1 MPEISKPLLSFAI
14 LILLFLTPIFF
25 IHDYATDTTSNLSSS
40 TLTRLAEVNTRA
52 SNNFYQTIRASMME
66 MNGMTKYL
74 AQQNC
79 GASREEVLAVAPLF
93 YAHGVR
99 RFSIV
104 DIWGK
109 GHDGSG
115 AQVDYSQD
123 AVFLLAREG
132 KTQVETQTH
141 EGTNKQRL
149 LIVANPLVVQGYIKA
164 VILSEFPAEGIENNL
179 ETWAFGSNTYNMVI
193 NAQGEP
199 VFLAPPPGKSME
211 TLFPSFGTQ
220 GLPASVTNRLKQAL
234 AEAPPSPGAFFD
246 SALGMFVATSPIERF
261 GWCMVSLV
269 PQGVGNAA
277 VSKQT
282 LITNELVW
290 RLAILAG
297 IIITFVLLLERNSS
311 RKLRRQQEDYRTI
324 IASISGGVLKFF
336 SPDGTFLFI
345 SPNYKKMLGFTDAE
359 FDKTYGNSFAATIY
373 EQDREPA
380 LRTMRRQIKNNQP
393 IDVEYRTRAKSGA
406 LVWLYHKGAE
416 VRIEHGHSYIQSIVF
431 DITTN
436 KEAALSKRIS
446 DERHQFILEQHDIN
460 IFEQNLVSGYFSCSP
475 QWLRTFGSVFNILE
489 TDTAIPLFPDDRER
503 LLAFQKEV
511 RLAPHQHKCTAEVR
525 LRAAGG
531 EYRWFRVEASCIANT
546 QGAPIYAI
554 GIITDIDQQK
564 ALELQLRTQATRDSG
579 TGMRNKMSTEKAVS
593 QFLEMHESP
602 LPQMYAMFMIDFDN
616 FKGIN
621 DQFGHAMGD
630 KAIYD
635 MAQIIRR
642 NFRGVDIVGRVGG
655 DEFLVFCTEKM
666 SLHAIRERALTLVEQ
681 LRTEC
686 GDQQSCLTLTAS
698 VGVACCPRDGKTYA
712 ELFNK
717 ADKATYAAKKMGRN
731 RCVFYRE
738 MNDSTPKDAPVQ

>member
-1 MPEISKPLLSFAI
+1 MPEISKPLISFVI

-25 IHDYATDTTSNLSSS
+25 IHDYATDTTSNLSNS

-52 SNNFYQTIRASMME
+52 SNNFYQTVRASMME
-66 MNGMTKYL
+66 MNGLTKYL
-74 AQQNC
+74 AQNNS

-104 DIWGK
+104 DGWGK

-115 AQVDYSQD
+115 AQVDLSRN
-123 AVFLLAREG
+123 AVFLQTLEG
-132 KTQVETQTH
+132 KTQVDT
-141 EGTNKQRL
+141 EGGTDRQRL
-149 LIVANPLVVQGYIKA
+149 LIVANPMVVQNRVKA
-164 VILSEFPAEGIENNL
+164 VIISEFPAEGIETNL
-179 ETWAFGSNTYNMVI
+179 ETWAFGSNTYNLVL
-193 NAQGEP
+193 NAQGDP
-199 VFLAPPPGKSME
+199 IFVAPPPGKSME
-211 TLFPSFGTQ
+211 NLFPSFASQ
-220 GLPASVTNRLKQAL
+220 GLPAAVTDRLRQAL
-234 AEAPPSPGAFFD
+234 SDSQQSPASFFD
-246 SALGMFVATSPIERF
+246 STMGLFVATSPIDRF
-261 GWCMVSLV
+261 GWRMVSLV

-359 FDKTYGNSFAATIY
+359 FEKAYGNSFAATIY
-373 EQDREPA
+373 EQDRDSV
-380 LRTMRRQIKNNQP
+380 LRTMRRQIKNDQP
-393 IDVEYRTRAKSGA
+393 INVEYRTRAKSGA

-416 VRIEHGHSYIQSIVF
+416 VKIEHGRSYIQSIVF
-431 DITTN
+431 DITNN

-460 IFEQNLVSGYFSCSP
+460 IFEQNLASGYFSCSP
-475 QWLRTFGSVFNILE
+475 QWLHTFGSVFNILE

-511 RLAPHQHKCTAEVR
+511 RLAPHQHKCTAEIR
-525 LRAAGG
+525 LRAAEG

-546 QGAPIYAI
+546 QGTPIYAI

-621 DQFGHAMGD
+621 DRFGHAMGD
-630 KAIYD
+630 KAIFD

-666 SLHAIRERALTLVEQ
+666 SLHSIRERALTLVEQ

-686 GDQQSCLTLTAS
+686 CDQNSCLTLTAS
-698 VGVACCPRDGKTYA
+698 VGVACCPRDGKTYV

-738 MNDSTPKDAPVQ
+738 MSDSPSKDSPVQ

>member
-1 MPEISKPLLSFAI
+1 MPEIVKPLLSFVI

-40 TLTRLAEVNTRA
+40 ILTRLTEVNARA
-52 SNNFYQTIRASMME
+52 NSNFYQTVRSSMME

-74 AQQNC
+74 AQQNY

-99 RFSIV
+99 RFNIV
-104 DIWGK
+104 DLEGK
-109 GHDGSG
+109 GFDGSG
-115 AQVDYSQD
+115 APVDFSQD

-132 KTQVETQTH
+132 KTHIDTA
-141 EGTNKQRL
+141 GDINKQRL
-149 LIVANPLVVQGYIKA
+149 LIIANPLVEQGTIRA
-164 VILSEFPAEGIENNL
+164 VIISEIPAESIEANL
-179 ETWAFGSNTYNMVI
+179 ETWAFSNSTYNLVI
-193 NAQGEP
+193 NAMGAPIFQ
-199 VFLAPPPGKSME
+199 APPPGKDMDS
-211 TLFPSFGTQ
+211 LFPSFSKE
-220 GLPASVTNRLKQAL
+220 GLPPEATDGLKQTLADQQNRL
-234 AEAPPSPGAFFD
+234 AFYD
-246 SALGMFVATSPIERF
+246 SDMGMFVAISPIERF
-261 GWCMVSLV
+261 GWRMVSLV

-277 VSKQT
+277 ISKQT

-290 RLAILAG
+290 RLAVLAG

-336 SPDGTFLFI
+336 GPDGTFIFI

-359 FDKTYGNSFAATIY
+359 FEKAYSNSFAATIY
-373 EQDREPA
+373 EQDREST
-380 LRTMRRQIKNNQP
+380 LRSMRRQIQNGQP

-406 LVWLYHKGAE
+406 LIWLYHKGAE
-416 VRIEHGHSYIQSIVF
+416 VRIEHGRSYIQSIVF
-431 DITTN
+431 DISST

-475 QWLRTFGSVFNILE
+475 QWLRTFGAVFNILE
-489 TDTAIPLFPDDRER
+489 TDSAIPLFPDDAEH
-503 LLAFQKEV
+503 LHAFQKEV
-511 RLAPHQHKCTAEVR
+511 RLAPHQHKCTVEVR
-525 LRAAGG
+525 LRAAEG
-531 EYRWFRVEASCIANT
+531 EYRWFRIEASCIANS
-546 QGAPIYAI
+546 QGTPIYAI
-554 GIITDIDQQK
+554 GVITDIDQQK

-579 TGMRNKMSTEKAVS
+579 TGMRNKMSTEKAVV
-593 QFLEMHESP
+593 QFLETHESP

-621 DQFGHAMGD
+621 DRFGHAMGD
-630 KAIYD
+630 KAIFD

-666 SLHAIRERALTLVEQ
+666 SLNAIRERALALVEQ
-681 LRTEC
+681 LHTQC
-686 GDQQSCLTLTAS
+686 CDQHSCLTLTAS
-698 VGVACCPRDGKTYA
+698 VGVSCCPRDGTTYE

-731 RCVFYRE
+731 RCIFYKE
-738 MNDSTPKDAPVQ
+738 MNDASPKDTPVQ

>member
-1 MPEISKPLLSFAI
+1 MSEIAKPLLSFAI
-14 LILLFLTPIFF
+14 LVLLFLTPIFF

-40 TLTRLAEVNTRA
+40 TLTRLTEVNTRA
-52 SNNFYQTIRASMME
+52 NNNLYQTVRTSMME
-66 MNGMTKYL
+66 MSGMTKYL
-74 AQQNC
+74 AQQNA
-79 GASREEVLAVAPLF
+79 GASKEEVLAVAPLF

-104 DIWGK
+104 DSSGK
-109 GHDGSG
+109 GYDGGGSP
-115 AQVDYSQD
+115 VDFSQNK
-123 AVFLLAREG
+123 VFLLAREG
-132 KTQVETQTH
+132 KTHVDTAGDANQ
-141 EGTNKQRL
+141 QRL
-149 LIVANPLVVQGYIKA
+149 LLVANPLVVQGKIRA
-164 VILSEFPAEGIENNL
+164 VVISEFPAESIETNL
-179 ETWAFGSNTYNMVI
+179 ETWAFSNNTYNLVI
-193 NAQGEP
+193 NALGEP
-199 VFLAPPPGKSME
+199 VFQAPPPGKNME
-211 TLFPSFGTQ
+211 SLFPAFMTQ
-220 GLPASVTNRLKQAL
+220 GLPPTVTEMLKQSAADLKAPLAL
-234 AEAPPSPGAFFD
+234 YD
-246 SALGMFVATSPIERF
+246 KDLGMFVAVSPIERF
-261 GWCMVSLV
+261 GWRMVSLV

-345 SPNYKKMLGFTDAE
+345 SPNYIKMLGFTDAE
-359 FDKTYGNSFAATIY
+359 FEKAYGNTFAATIY
-373 EQDREPA
+373 EQDREPT

-406 LVWLYHKGAE
+406 LIWLYHKGAE
-416 VRIEHGHSYIQSIVF
+416 VRIEHGRSYIQSIVF
-431 DITTN
+431 DITTS

-475 QWLRTFGSVFNILE
+475 QWLRTFGAVFNILE
-489 TDTAIPLFPDDRER
+489 TDTAIPLFPDDTER
-503 LLAFQKEV
+503 LQTFQKEV
-511 RLAPHQHKCTAEVR
+511 RLAPHQHKCSVEVR
-525 LRAAGG
+525 LRAAEG
-531 EYRWFRVEASCIANT
+531 EYRWYRVEASSIANS
-546 QGAPIYAI
+546 QGTPNNPN

-593 QFLEMHESP
+593 QFLETHESP
-602 LPQMYAMFMIDFDN
+602 LPQMYALFMIDFDN

-621 DQFGHAMGD
+621 DRFGHAMGD
-630 KAIYD
+630 KAIFD

-686 GDQQSCLTLTAS
+686 GDQHSCLTITAS
-698 VGVACCPRDGKTYA
+698 VGVACCPRDGTTYE
-712 ELFNK
+712 ELFIK

-731 RCVFYRE
+731 RCIFYRE
-738 MNDSTPKDAPVQ
+738 MNENTPKDTPVQ

>member
-1 MPEISKPLLSFAI
+1 MSEIVKPLLSFAF
-14 LILLFLTPIFF
+14 LILLFLTPILF
-25 IHDYATDTTSNLSSS
+25 IHDYASDTTSNLSSS
-40 TLTRLAEVNTRA
+40 TITRLAEVNTRA
-52 SNNFYQTIRASMME
+52 GNNFYQTVRSTMMA

-79 GASREEVLAVAPLF
+79 GASKQEVLAVAPLF

-104 DIWGK
+104 DVWGK
-109 GHDGSG
+109 GYDGSG
-115 AQVDYSQD
+115 APVDFSQNTF
-123 AVFLLAREG
+123 FLLAREG
-132 KTQVETQTH
+132 KTHVDTAGKTA
-141 EGTNKQRL
+141 NQRL
-149 LIVANPLVVQGYIKA
+149 LIVANPLVVQGTIKA
-164 VILSEFPAEGIENNL
+164 VIINEFPAEGLETNI
-179 ETWAFGSNTYNMVI
+179 ETWAFGNNTYNMVV
-193 NAQGEP
+193 NAKVEP
-199 VFLAPPPGKSME
+199 IFQAPPPGKSMDS
-211 TLFPSFGTQ
+211 LFPAFSRE
-220 GLPASVTNRLKQAL
+220 GLPPAVTSRLKQAL
-234 AEAPPSPGAFFD
+234 ADSPQAPHSFFD
-246 SALGMFVATSPIERF
+246 SSLGMFVAINPIERF
-261 GWCMVSLV
+261 GWSTISLV
-269 PQGVGNAA
+269 PQGVGNEA

-345 SPNYKKMLGFTDAE
+345 SPNYKNMLGFTDAE
-359 FDKTYGNSFAATIY
+359 FEKTYGNSFAATIY
-373 EQDREPA
+373 EQDREA
-380 LRTMRRQIKNNQP
+380 TLRTMRRQIKNDQP

-406 LVWLYHKGAE
+406 LIWLYHKGAE
-416 VRIEHGHSYIQSIVF
+416 VRIEHGRSYIQSIVF
-431 DITTN
+431 DITNN

-475 QWLRTFGSVFNILE
+475 QWLHTFGSVFNILE

-511 RLAPHQHKCTAEVR
+511 RLAPHQHKCTVEVR

-531 EYRWFRVEASCIANT
+531 EYRWFRVEASSIANT
-546 QGAPIYAI
+546 QGMPIYAI

-616 FKGIN
+616 FKAIN
-621 DQFGHAMGD
+621 DRFGHAMGD
-630 KAIYD
+630 KAIFD

-666 SLHAIRERALTLVEQ
+666 SLLSIRERALTLVEQ

-686 GDQQSCLTLTAS
+686 GDQHSCLTLTAS
-698 VGVACCPRDGKTYA
+698 VGVACCPKDGITYA

-731 RCVFYRE
+731 RCVFYKE
-738 MNDSTPKDAPVQ
+738 MNDVVPKETPMQ

>member
-1 MPEISKPLLSFAI
+1 MPEISKPLISFVI

-52 SNNFYQTIRASMME
+52 SNNFYQTVRASMME
-66 MNGMTKYL
+66 MNGLTKYL
-74 AQQNC
+74 AQNNC
-79 GASREEVLAVAPLF
+79 GATREEVLAVAPLF

-104 DIWGK
+104 DGWGK

-115 AQVDYSQD
+115 AQVDHSQN
-123 AVFLLAREG
+123 AVFLQAREG
-132 KTQVETQTH
+132 KTQVDT
-141 EGTNKQRL
+141 EGGTDKQRL
-149 LIVANPLVVQGYIKA
+149 LIVANPMVVQNRVKA
-164 VILSEFPAEGIENNL
+164 VIISEFPAEGIETNL
-179 ETWAFGSNTYNMVI
+179 ETWAFGSNTYNLVI
-193 NAQGEP
+193 NAQGDP
-199 VFLAPPPGKSME
+199 IFLAPPPGKSME
-211 TLFPSFGTQ
+211 NLFPSFASQ
-220 GLPASVTNRLKQAL
+220 GLPAAVTDRLRQAL
-234 AEAPPSPGAFFD
+234 SDSQQSPASFFD
-246 SALGMFVATSPIERF
+246 STMGLFVATSPIERF
-261 GWCMVSLV
+261 GWRMVSLV

-359 FDKTYGNSFAATIY
+359 FEKAYGNSFAATIY
-373 EQDREPA
+373 EQDRDSV
-380 LRTMRRQIKNNQP
+380 LRTMRRQIKNDQP

-416 VRIEHGHSYIQSIVF
+416 VRIEHGRSYIQSIVF
-431 DITTN
+431 DITNN

-460 IFEQNLVSGYFSCSP
+460 IFEQNLASGYFSCSP
-475 QWLRTFGSVFNILE
+475 QWLHTFGSVFNILE

-511 RLAPHQHKCTAEVR
+511 RLAPHQHKCTAEIR
-525 LRAAGG
+525 LRAAEG

-546 QGAPIYAI
+546 QGTPIYAI

-621 DQFGHAMGD
+621 DRFGHAMGD
-630 KAIYD
+630 KAIFD

-666 SLHAIRERALTLVEQ
+666 SLHSIRERALTLVEQ

-686 GDQQSCLTLTAS
+686 CDQNSCLTLTAS
-698 VGVACCPRDGKTYA
+698 VGVACCPRDGKTYV

-738 MNDSTPKDAPVQ
+738 MSDSPSKDSPVQ

>member
-1 MPEISKPLLSFAI
+1 MSEIVKPLLSFAF
-14 LILLFLTPIFF
+14 LILLFLTPILF
-25 IHDYATDTTSNLSSS
+25 IHDYASDTTSNLSSS
-40 TLTRLAEVNTRA
+40 TITRLAEVNTRA
-52 SNNFYQTIRASMME
+52 GNNFYQTVRATMME

-79 GASREEVLAVAPLF
+79 GASKEEVLAVAPLF

-104 DIWGK
+104 DVWGK
-109 GHDGSG
+109 GYDGSG
-115 AQVDYSQD
+115 APVDFSQN
-123 AVFLLAREG
+123 AFFLLAREG
-132 KTQVETQTH
+132 KTHVDTAGRTA
-141 EGTNKQRL
+141 NQRL
-149 LIVANPLVVQGYIKA
+149 LIVANPLVVQGTIKA
-164 VILSEFPAEGIENNL
+164 VIISEFPAEGLETNI
-179 ETWAFGSNTYNMVI
+179 ETWAFGNNTYNMVV
-193 NAQGEP
+193 NAKVEP
-199 VFLAPPPGKSME
+199 VFQAPPPGKDMD
-211 TLFPSFGTQ
+211 TLFPFFSTE
-220 GLPASVTNRLKQAL
+220 GLPPAVTTRLQQAL
-234 AEAPPSPGAFFD
+234 ADSPQAPHSFFD
-246 SALGMFVATSPIERF
+246 SNLGMFVAINPIERF
-261 GWCMVSLV
+261 GWSMISLV

-345 SPNYKKMLGFTDAE
+345 SPKYKKMLGFTDAE
-359 FDKTYGNSFAATIY
+359 FEKTYGNSFAATIY
-373 EQDREPA
+373 EQDREA
-380 LRTMRRQIKNNQP
+380 TLRTMRRQIKSDQP

-406 LVWLYHKGAE
+406 LIWLYHKGAE
-416 VRIEHGHSYIQSIVF
+416 VRIEHGRSYIQSIVF
-431 DITTN
+431 DITNN

-475 QWLRTFGSVFNILE
+475 QWLHTFGSVFNILE

-511 RLAPHQHKCTAEVR
+511 RLAPHQHKCSVEVR
-525 LRAAGG
+525 LRGAGG
-531 EYRWFRVEASCIANT
+531 EYRWFRVEASSIANT
-546 QGAPIYAI
+546 QGTPIYAI

-616 FKGIN
+616 FKAIN
-621 DQFGHAMGD
+621 DRFGHAMGD
-630 KAIYD
+630 KAIFD

-666 SLHAIRERALTLVEQ
+666 SLLSIRERALTLVEQ

-686 GDQQSCLTLTAS
+686 GDQHSCLTLTAS
-698 VGVACCPRDGKTYA
+698 VGVACCPKDGITYA

-731 RCVFYRE
+731 RCVFYKEVNDDASRE
-738 MNDSTPKDAPVQ
+738 TPVQ

>member
-1 MPEISKPLLSFAI
+1 MSEIVKPLLSFAI
-14 LILLFLTPIFF
+14 LVLLFLTPIFF

-40 TLTRLAEVNTRA
+40 TLTRLTEVNVRA
-52 SNNFYQTIRASMME
+52 SNNFYQTVRTNMME

-74 AQQNC
+74 AQQN
-79 GASREEVLAVAPLF
+79 GSASKEEVLAVAPLF

-109 GHDGSG
+109 GYDGSG
-115 AQVDYSQD
+115 APVDFSQD

-132 KTQVETQTH
+132 KTHVDTASD
-141 EGTNKQRL
+141 NSKQRL
-149 LIVANPLVVQGYIKA
+149 LVVANPLVVQGRIKA
-164 VILSEFPAEGIENNL
+164 VIINEFPAEAIETNI
-179 ETWAFGSNTYNMVI
+179 ETWAFGNNTYNLVI
-193 NAQGEP
+193 NAVGEP
-199 VFLAPPPGKSME
+199 VFQAPPPGKTMDS
-211 TLFPSFGTQ
+211 LFPSFSKE
-220 GLPASVTNRLKQAL
+220 GLPPGVTARLKQEL
-234 AEAPPSPGAFFD
+234 EESPQPPVAFSD
-246 SALGMFVATSPIERF
+246 SSLGMYVAASPIERF
-261 GWCMVSLV
+261 GWRMVSLV

-290 RLAILAG
+290 RLAVLAG

-336 SPDGTFLFI
+336 GPDGTFLFI

-359 FDKTYGNSFAATIY
+359 FEKKYGNSFAATIY
-373 EQDREPA
+373 EQDREST
-380 LRTMRRQIKNNQP
+380 LRIMRRQIKSEQP

-406 LVWLYHKGAE
+406 LIWLYHKGAE
-416 VRIEHGHSYIQSIVF
+416 VRIEHGRSYIQSIVF
-431 DITTN
+431 DITNN
-436 KEAALSKRIS
+436 KEAALSKRIF

-489 TDTAIPLFPDDRER
+489 TDTAIPLFPDDTER

-511 RLAPHQHKCTAEVR
+511 RIAPHQHKCTVEVR
-525 LRAAGG
+525 LRAVGG
-531 EYRWFRVEASCIANT
+531 EYRWFRVEASSIANS
-546 QGAPIYAI
+546 QGTPIYAI

-564 ALELQLRTQATRDSG
+564 SLELQLRTQATRDSG

-593 QFLEMHESP
+593 QFLETHESP

-621 DQFGHAMGD
+621 DRFGHAMGD
-630 KAIYD
+630 KAIFD

-666 SLHAIRERALTLVEQ
+666 SLHAIRERAFTLVEQ

-686 GDQQSCLTLTAS
+686 SDQHSCLTITAS
-698 VGVACCPRDGKTYA
+698 VGVSCCPRDGTTYE

-731 RCVFYRE
+731 RCIFYRE
-738 MNDSTPKDAPVQ
+738 MNEGTPKDTPVQ

>member
-1 MPEISKPLLSFAI
+1 
-14 LILLFLTPIFF
+14 
-25 IHDYATDTTSNLSSS
+25 
-40 TLTRLAEVNTRA
+40 
-52 SNNFYQTIRASMME
+52 
-66 MNGMTKYL
+66 
-74 AQQNC
+74 
-79 GASREEVLAVAPLF
+79 
-93 YAHGVR
+93 
-99 RFSIV
+99 
-104 DIWGK
+104 
-109 GHDGSG
+109 
-115 AQVDYSQD
+115 
-123 AVFLLAREG
+123 
-132 KTQVETQTH
+132 
-141 EGTNKQRL
+141 
-149 LIVANPLVVQGYIKA
+149 
-164 VILSEFPAEGIENNL
+164 
-179 ETWAFGSNTYNMVI
+179 
-193 NAQGEP
+193 
-199 VFLAPPPGKSME
+199 
-211 TLFPSFGTQ
+211 
-220 GLPASVTNRLKQAL
+220 
-234 AEAPPSPGAFFD
+234 
-246 SALGMFVATSPIERF
+246 MFVAINPIERF
-261 GWCMVSLV
+261 GWSMISLV

-336 SPDGTFLFI
+336 SPDGTFFFI

-359 FDKTYGNSFAATIY
+359 FEKTYGNSFAATIY
-373 EQDREPA
+373 EQDREA
-380 LRTMRRQIKNNQP
+380 TLCTMRKQIKNDQP

-406 LVWLYHKGAE
+406 LIWLYHKGAE
-416 VRIEHGHSYIQSIVF
+416 VKIEHGHSYIQSIVF
-431 DITTN
+431 DITNN

-475 QWLRTFGSVFNILE
+475 QWLHTFGSVFNILE

-511 RLAPHQHKCTAEVR
+511 RLAPHQHKCTVEVR

-531 EYRWFRVEASCIANT
+531 QYRWFRVEASSIANT
-546 QGAPIYAI
+546 QGTPIYAI

-616 FKGIN
+616 FKAIN
-621 DQFGHAMGD
+621 DRFGHAMGD
-630 KAIYD
+630 KAIFD
-635 MAQIIRR
+635 MAQILRR

-666 SLHAIRERALTLVEQ
+666 SLLSIRERALTLVEQ

-686 GDQQSCLTLTAS
+686 GDQHSCLTLTAS
-698 VGVACCPRDGKTYA
+698 VGVACCPKDGITYA

-731 RCVFYRE
+731 RCVFYKE
-738 MNDSTPKDAPVQ
+738 MTENAFTETPVQ

>member
-1 MPEISKPLLSFAI
+1 MPEISKPLISFVI

-25 IHDYATDTTSNLSSS
+25 IHDYATDTTSNLSNS

-52 SNNFYQTIRASMME
+52 SNNFYQTVRASMME
-66 MNGMTKYL
+66 MNGLTKYL
-74 AQQNC
+74 AQNNS

-104 DIWGK
+104 DGWGK

-115 AQVDYSQD
+115 AQVDLSRN
-123 AVFLLAREG
+123 AVFLQTLEG
-132 KTQVETQTH
+132 KTQVDT
-141 EGTNKQRL
+141 EGGTDRQRL
-149 LIVANPLVVQGYIKA
+149 LIVANPMVVQSRVKA
-164 VILSEFPAEGIENNL
+164 VIISEFPAEGIETNL
-179 ETWAFGSNTYNMVI
+179 ETWAFGSNTYNLVL
-193 NAQGEP
+193 NAQGDP
-199 VFLAPPPGKSME
+199 IFLAPPPGKSME
-211 TLFPSFGTQ
+211 NLFPSFASQ
-220 GLPASVTNRLKQAL
+220 GLPAAVTDRLRQAL
-234 AEAPPSPGAFFD
+234 SDSQQSQASFFD
-246 SALGMFVATSPIERF
+246 STMGLFVATSPIDRF
-261 GWCMVSLV
+261 GWRMVSLV

-359 FDKTYGNSFAATIY
+359 FEKAYGNSFAATIY
-373 EQDREPA
+373 EQDRDSV
-380 LRTMRRQIKNNQP
+380 LRTMRKQIKNDQP

-416 VRIEHGHSYIQSIVF
+416 VRIEHGRSYIQSIVF
-431 DITTN
+431 DITNN

-460 IFEQNLVSGYFSCSP
+460 IFEQNLASGYFSCSP
-475 QWLRTFGSVFNILE
+475 QWLHTFGSVFNILE

-511 RLAPHQHKCTAEVR
+511 RLAPHQHKCTAEIR
-525 LRAAGG
+525 LRAAEG

-546 QGAPIYAI
+546 QGTPIYAI

-593 QFLEMHESP
+593 QCLEMHESP

-616 FKGIN
+616 FTGIN
-621 DQFGHAMGD
+621 DRFGHAMGD
-630 KAIYD
+630 KAIFD

-666 SLHAIRERALTLVEQ
+666 SLHSIRERALTLVEQ

-686 GDQQSCLTLTAS
+686 CDQNSCLTLTAS
-698 VGVACCPRDGKTYA
+698 VGVACCPRDGKTYV

-738 MNDSTPKDAPVQ
+738 MSDSPSKDSPVQ

>member
-1 MPEISKPLLSFAI
+1 MPELSKPLISFVI

-25 IHDYATDTTSNLSSS
+25 IHDYATDTTSNLSNS
-40 TLTRLAEVNTRA
+40 TLTRLAEVNARA
-52 SNNFYQTIRASMME
+52 SSNFYQTVRASMME
-66 MNGMTKYL
+66 MNGLTKYL
-74 AQQNC
+74 AQNNS

-104 DIWGK
+104 DGWGK

-115 AQVDYSQD
+115 AQVDLSRN
-123 AVFLLAREG
+123 AVFLQALEG
-132 KTQVETQTH
+132 KTQVDT
-141 EGTNKQRL
+141 EGGADRQRL
-149 LIVANPLVVQGYIKA
+149 LIVANPMVVQSRVKA
-164 VILSEFPAEGIENNL
+164 VIISEFPAEGIETNL
-179 ETWAFGSNTYNMVI
+179 ETWAFGSNTYNLVL
-193 NAQGEP
+193 NAQGDP
-199 VFLAPPPGKSME
+199 IFLAPPPGKSME
-211 TLFPSFGTQ
+211 NLFPSFASQ
-220 GLPASVTNRLKQAL
+220 GLPAAVTDRLRQAL
-234 AEAPPSPGAFFD
+234 SDSLQSPASFFD
-246 SALGMFVATSPIERF
+246 STMGLFVATSPIDRF
-261 GWCMVSLV
+261 GWRMVSLV

-359 FDKTYGNSFAATIY
+359 FEKAYGNSFAATIY
-373 EQDREPA
+373 EQDRDSV
-380 LRTMRRQIKNNQP
+380 LRTMRKQIKNDQP

-416 VRIEHGHSYIQSIVF
+416 VKIEHGRSYIQSIVF
-431 DITTN
+431 DITNN

-460 IFEQNLVSGYFSCSP
+460 IFEQNLASGYFSCSP
-475 QWLRTFGSVFNILE
+475 QWLHTFGSVFNILE

-511 RLAPHQHKCTAEVR
+511 RLAPHQHKCTAEIR
-525 LRAAGG
+525 LRAAEG

-546 QGAPIYAI
+546 QGTPIYAI

-621 DQFGHAMGD
+621 DRFGHAMGD
-630 KAIYD
+630 KAIFD

-666 SLHAIRERALTLVEQ
+666 SLHSIRERALTLVEQ

-686 GDQQSCLTLTAS
+686 CDQHSCLTLTAS
-698 VGVACCPRDGKTYA
+698 VGVACCPRDGKTYV

-738 MNDSTPKDAPVQ
+738 MSDRPSKDSPVQ

>member
-1 MPEISKPLLSFAI
+1 MSEIAKPLLSFAI
-14 LILLFLTPIFF
+14 LVLLFLTPIFF
-25 IHDYATDTTSNLSSS
+25 IHDYAADTTSNLSSS
-40 TLTRLAEVNTRA
+40 TLTRLTEVNTRA
-52 SNNFYQTIRASMME
+52 NNNLYQTVRTSMME
-66 MNGMTKYL
+66 MSGMTKYL
-74 AQQNC
+74 AQQNA
-79 GASREEVLAVAPLF
+79 GASKEEVLAVAPLF

-104 DIWGK
+104 DSSGK
-109 GHDGSG
+109 GYDGGGSP
-115 AQVDYSQD
+115 VDFSQNK
-123 AVFLLAREG
+123 VFLLAREG
-132 KTQVETQTH
+132 KTHVDTAGDANQ
-141 EGTNKQRL
+141 QRL
-149 LIVANPLVVQGYIKA
+149 LLVANPLVVQGKIRA
-164 VILSEFPAEGIENNL
+164 VVISEFPAESIETNL
-179 ETWAFGSNTYNMVI
+179 ETWAFSNNTYNLVI
-193 NAQGEP
+193 NALGEP
-199 VFLAPPPGKSME
+199 VFQAPPPGKNME
-211 TLFPSFGTQ
+211 SLFPAFMTQ
-220 GLPASVTNRLKQAL
+220 GLPPTVTEMLKQSAADLKAPIAL
-234 AEAPPSPGAFFD
+234 YD
-246 SALGMFVATSPIERF
+246 KDLGMFVAVSPIERF
-261 GWCMVSLV
+261 GWRMVSLV

-345 SPNYKKMLGFTDAE
+345 SPNYIKMLGFTDAE
-359 FDKTYGNSFAATIY
+359 FEKAYGNTFAATIY
-373 EQDREPA
+373 EQDREPT

-406 LVWLYHKGAE
+406 LIWIYHKGAE
-416 VRIEHGHSYIQSIVF
+416 VRIEHGRSYIQSIVF
-431 DITTN
+431 DITTS

-475 QWLRTFGSVFNILE
+475 QWLRTFGAVFNILE
-489 TDTAIPLFPDDRER
+489 TDTAIPLFPDDTER
-503 LLAFQKEV
+503 LQAFQKEV
-511 RLAPHQHKCTAEVR
+511 RLAPHQHKCSVEVR
-525 LRAAGG
+525 LRAAEG
-531 EYRWFRVEASCIANT
+531 EYRWYRVEASSIANS
-546 QGAPIYAI
+546 QGTPIYAI

-593 QFLEMHESP
+593 QFLETHESP
-602 LPQMYAMFMIDFDN
+602 LPQMYALFMIDFDN

-621 DQFGHAMGD
+621 DRFGHAMGD
-630 KAIYD
+630 KAIFD

-686 GDQQSCLTLTAS
+686 GDQHSCLTITAS
-698 VGVACCPRDGKTYA
+698 VGVACCPRDGTTYE

-731 RCVFYRE
+731 RCIFYRE
-738 MNDSTPKDAPVQ
+738 MNENTPKDTPVQ

>member
-1 MPEISKPLLSFAI
+1 MPEISKPLISFVI

-52 SNNFYQTIRASMME
+52 SNNFYQTVRASMME
-66 MNGMTKYL
+66 MNGLTKYL
-74 AQQNC
+74 AQNNS

-104 DIWGK
+104 DGWGK

-115 AQVDYSQD
+115 AQVDLSRN
-123 AVFLLAREG
+123 AVFLQTLEG
-132 KTQVETQTH
+132 KTQVDT
-141 EGTNKQRL
+141 EGGTDRQRL
-149 LIVANPLVVQGYIKA
+149 LIVANPMVVQSRVKA
-164 VILSEFPAEGIENNL
+164 VIISEFPAEGIETNL
-179 ETWAFGSNTYNMVI
+179 ETWAFGSNTYNLVI
-193 NAQGEP
+193 NAQGDP
-199 VFLAPPPGKSME
+199 IFLAPPPGKSME
-211 TLFPSFGTQ
+211 NLFPSFASQ
-220 GLPASVTNRLKQAL
+220 GLPAAVTDRLRQAL
-234 AEAPPSPGAFFD
+234 SDSQQSQASFFD
-246 SALGMFVATSPIERF
+246 STMGLFVATSPIDRF
-261 GWCMVSLV
+261 GWRMVSLV

-359 FDKTYGNSFAATIY
+359 FEKAYGNSFAATIY
-373 EQDREPA
+373 EQDRDSV
-380 LRTMRRQIKNNQP
+380 LRTMRKQIKNDQP

-416 VRIEHGHSYIQSIVF
+416 VKIEHGRSYIQSIVF
-431 DITTN
+431 DITNN

-460 IFEQNLVSGYFSCSP
+460 IFEQNLASGYFSCSP
-475 QWLRTFGSVFNILE
+475 QWLHTFGSVFNILE

-511 RLAPHQHKCTAEVR
+511 RLAPHQHKCTAEIR
-525 LRAAGG
+525 LRAAEG

-546 QGAPIYAI
+546 QGTPIYAI

-621 DQFGHAMGD
+621 DRFGHAMGD
-630 KAIYD
+630 KAIFD

-666 SLHAIRERALTLVEQ
+666 SLHSIRERALTLVEQ

-686 GDQQSCLTLTAS
+686 CDQHSCLTLTAS
-698 VGVACCPRDGKTYA
+698 VGVACCPRDGKTYV

-731 RCVFYRE
+731 RCVFYKE
-738 MNDSTPKDAPVQ
+738 MTENASTETPVQ

>member
-1 MPEISKPLLSFAI
+1 MPEISKPLISFAI

-25 IHDYATDTTSNLSSS
+25 IHDYATDTTSNLSNS
-40 TLTRLAEVNTRA
+40 TLTRLAEVNARA
-52 SNNFYQTIRASMME
+52 SNNFYQTVRASMME
-66 MNGMTKYL
+66 MNGLTKYL
-74 AQQNC
+74 AQNNC

-104 DIWGK
+104 DGWGK

-115 AQVDYSQD
+115 AQVDHSQN
-123 AVFLLAREG
+123 AVFLQAREG
-132 KTQVETQTH
+132 KTQVDT
-141 EGTNKQRL
+141 EGGTDKQRL
-149 LIVANPLVVQGYIKA
+149 LIVANPMVVQNRVKA
-164 VILSEFPAEGIENNL
+164 VIISEFPAEGIETNL
-179 ETWAFGSNTYNMVI
+179 ETWAFGSNTYNLVI
-193 NAQGEP
+193 NAQGDP
-199 VFLAPPPGKSME
+199 IFLAPPPGKSME
-211 TLFPSFGTQ
+211 NLFPSFASQ
-220 GLPASVTNRLKQAL
+220 GLPAAVTDRLRQAL
-234 AEAPPSPGAFFD
+234 SDSQQSPASFFD
-246 SALGMFVATSPIERF
+246 STMGLFVATSPIDRF
-261 GWCMVSLV
+261 GWRMVSLV

-359 FDKTYGNSFAATIY
+359 FEKAYGNSFAATIY
-373 EQDREPA
+373 EQDRDSV
-380 LRTMRRQIKNNQP
+380 LRTMRRQIKNDQP
-393 IDVEYRTRAKSGA
+393 INVEYRTRAKSGA

-416 VRIEHGHSYIQSIVF
+416 VKIEHGRSYIQSIVF
-431 DITTN
+431 DITNN

-460 IFEQNLVSGYFSCSP
+460 IFEQNLASGYFSCSP

-511 RLAPHQHKCTAEVR
+511 RLAPHQHKCTAEIR
-525 LRAAGG
+525 LRAAEG

-546 QGAPIYAI
+546 QGTPIYAI

-621 DQFGHAMGD
+621 DRFGHAMGD

-642 NFRGVDIVGRVGG
+642 NFRGVDIVGRIGG
-655 DEFLVFCTEKM
+655 DEFLVFCTERM
-666 SLHAIRERALTLVEQ
+666 SLHAIRERALMLVEQ
-681 LRTEC
+681 LHTQC
-686 GDQQSCLTLTAS
+686 CDQHSCLTLTAS
-698 VGVACCPRDGKTYA
+698 VGVACCPREGTTYA

-731 RCVFYRE
+731 RCVFYKE
-738 MNDSTPKDAPVQ
+738 LNGGEPKSSPVQ

>member
-1 MPEISKPLLSFAI
+1 MSDIAKPLLSFVF

-52 SNNFYQTIRASMME
+52 SSNFYQTVRSSMME

-79 GASREEVLAVAPLF
+79 GASRQEVLAVAPLF

-104 DIWGK
+104 DAWGM
-109 GHDGSG
+109 GFDGSG
-115 AQVDYSQD
+115 APVDFSHD
-123 AVFLLAREG
+123 AFFLLAREG
-132 KTQVETQTH
+132 KTLVDTAG
-141 EGTNKQRL
+141 GTNRQRL
-149 LIVANPLVVQGYIKA
+149 LLIANPLVVMGTIKA
-164 VILSEFPAEGIENNL
+164 VIISEFPAEGIETNL
-179 ETWAFGSNTYNMVI
+179 ETWAFGNNTYNMVV

-199 VFLAPPPGKSME
+199 VFLAPPSGKNMDS
-211 TLFPSFGTQ
+211 LFPSFSAE
-220 GLPASVTNRLKQAL
+220 GLPPAVTDRLKQAL
-234 AEAPPSPGAFFD
+234 ADSPLASTSFFD
-246 SALGMFVATSPIERF
+246 SNLGMFVATSPIERF
-261 GWCMVSLV
+261 GWRMISLV
-269 PQGVGNAA
+269 PQGVGNAT

-359 FDKTYGNSFAATIY
+359 FEKSYGNCFAATIY
-373 EQDREPA
+373 EQDREST
-380 LRTMRRQIKNNQP
+380 LRTMRRQIKNSQP

-406 LVWLYHKGAE
+406 LIWLYHKGAE
-416 VRIEHGHSYIQSIVF
+416 VRIEHGRAYIQSIVF
-431 DITTN
+431 DITNN

-489 TDTAIPLFPDDRER
+489 TDTAIPLFHDDRAR

-511 RLAPHQHKCTAEVR
+511 RLAPHQHKCTVEVR
-525 LRAAGG
+525 LRAAAG
-531 EYRWFRVEASCIANT
+531 EYRWFRVEASSIANT
-546 QGAPIYAI
+546 QGTPIYAI

-593 QFLEMHESP
+593 QFLETHESP
-602 LPQMYAMFMIDFDN
+602 LPQMYAMYMIDFDN

-621 DQFGHAMGD
+621 DRFGHAMGD
-630 KAIYD
+630 KAIFD

-686 GDQQSCLTLTAS
+686 GDQHSCLTLTAS
-698 VGVACCPRDGKTYA
+698 VGVACCPRDGITYDV
-712 ELFNK
+712 LFNK

-738 MNDSTPKDAPVQ
+738 MNEGAPKNTLVQ